1 MIYKPSADKLFC
13 ISIEFVQTVR
23 RKASGDNLT
32 DVCPEV
38 CVVHNPV
45 VLMICNSATK
55 VRFIIIA
62 VASGVKYA
70 KSGR

>member
-1 MIYKPSADKLFC
+1 MINQPSADKLFC
-13 ISIEFVQTVR
+13 IGVEFLQTFR
-23 RKASGDNLT
+23 RKAFGD
-32 DVCPEV
+32 DGADGCPKI
-38 CVVHNPV
+38 CAVHNPV